1 MITRT
6 DDGRTWHR
14 GTKIGFTYAVAMAIL
29 LALFGAIG
37 DDAPPALVWLK
48 KFDAII
54 VMVPV
59 AAASQAYVAGLRDEK
74 SGKPA

>member
-1 MITRT
+1 
-6 DDGRTWHR
+6 
-14 GTKIGFTYAVAMAIL
+14 MAIL
-29 LALFGAIG
+29 FAFFGAIG

-54 VMVPV
+54 VLVPI

>member
-14 GTKIGFTYAVAMAIL
+14 GTRIGFAYAVAMAIL
-29 LALFGAIG
+29 LAFFGAIG

-48 KFDAII
+48 KLDGII
-54 VMVPV
+54 VLVPI